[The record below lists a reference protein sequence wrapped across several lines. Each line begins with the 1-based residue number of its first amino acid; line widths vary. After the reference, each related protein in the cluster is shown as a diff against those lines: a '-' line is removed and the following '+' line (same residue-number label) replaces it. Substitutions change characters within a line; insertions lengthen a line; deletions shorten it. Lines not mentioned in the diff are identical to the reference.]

1 MQPTASMRRYEQAER
16 AKMELARHRELMA
29 ALRQIAILLG
39 LIAGA
44 VIAIIVVAIIATHG
58 SP

>member
-1 MQPTASMRRYEQAER
+1 MQPTASMRFATNTQSVP
-16 AKMELARHRELMA
+16 KWKARHRELMT

-44 VIAIIVVAIIATHG
+44 IIVVAIVATHA